1 VLPYLE
7 QARAAGAITLW
18 QLADTLM
25 KRGVPAPRG
34 GKRWHPAQVRRVLA
48 YAASTA

>member
-1 VLPYLE
+1 MLPYLQ
-7 QARAAGAITLW
+7 QARAAGAVTLW

-34 GKRWHPAQVRRVLA
+34 GERWHPAQVRRVLA
-48 YAASTA
+48 ATKTK